1 MISNGKFSYQP
12 HDSEM
17 ERASNSYL
25 MSLVAVIGGLPLPI
39 FNLLATILFYLGNRK
54 STLFV
59 KWHCTQALLSQ
70 LGLFFFNSAGF
81 WWTIAVIFQE
91 KQATNYYIAYMI
103 TIVLFNVIEF
113 IGTLIMATK
122 TRNGEHPELFFF
134 SDITNL
140 ICKTNKIEDA
150 QIPINKNTIP

>member
-103 TIVLFNVIEF
+103 TIVLFNIIEF

-134 SDITNL
+134 SDITDL

>member
-39 FNLLATILFYLGNRK
+39 FNLLATFFFYLGNRK
-54 STLFV
+54 STSYV

-103 TIVLFNVIEF
+103 TIVLFNVIEY
-113 IGTLIMATK
+113 II
-122 TRNGEHPELFFF
+122 
-134 SDITNL
+134 SY
-140 ICKTNKIEDA
+140 
-150 QIPINKNTIP
+150 

>member
-103 TIVLFNVIEF
+103 TIVLFNIIEF

-134 SDITNL
+134 SDITDL

-150 QIPINKNTIP
+150 QIPTNKNTIP

>member
-25 MSLVAVIGGLPLPI
+25 MSLVAVIGGLPLPV
-39 FNLLATILFYLGNRK
+39 FNLLATFFFYLGNRK
-54 STLFV
+54 STSYV

-113 IGTLIMATK
+113 IVTLIMATK
-122 TRNGEHPELFFF
+122 TRNGGHPELFFF

-140 ICKTNKIEDA
+140 ICKTNKIEEA
-150 QIPINKNTIP
+150 QISINKNTIP

>member
-39 FNLLATILFYLGNRK
+39 FNLLATFFFYFGNRK
-54 STLFV
+54 STWYV

-70 LGLFFFNSAGF
+70 LGLFFFKSAGF
-81 WWTIAVIFQE
+81 WWTIAVIFLE

-113 IGTLIMATK
+113 IVTLIMATK

-140 ICKTNKIEDA
+140 ICKTNKIEEA
-150 QIPINKNTIP
+150 QISINKNTIP

>member
-140 ICKTNKIEDA
+140 ICKTNKIEEA
-150 QIPINKNTIP
+150 QISINKNTIP

>member
-39 FNLLATILFYLGNRK
+39 FNLLATFFFYLGKRK
-54 STLFV
+54 STSYV

-113 IGTLIMATK
+113 IVTLIMATK

>member
-1 MISNGKFSYQP
+1 MLG
-12 HDSEM
+12 
-17 ERASNSYL
+17 AS
-25 MSLVAVIGGLPLPI
+25 
-39 FNLLATILFYLGNRK
+39 
-54 STLFV
+54 
-59 KWHCTQALLSQ
+59 
-70 LGLFFFNSAGF
+70 
-81 WWTIAVIFQE
+81 
-91 KQATNYYIAYMI
+91 
-103 TIVLFNVIEF
+103 LFNVIEF

>member
-91 KQATNYYIAYMI
+91 EQATNYYIAYMI
-103 TIVLFNVIEF
+103 TIVLFNIIEF

-140 ICKTNKIEDA
+140 ICKTNKIEDL
-150 QIPINKNTIP
+150 QNPTNKNNAL